1 MLAAYVSGTGF
12 EQHLAMGDCTLL
24 MACLLALSA
33 VLDRLN
39 RKVRWMKWLEYAAA
53 LCVLASVA
61 VPAVNALAPQQ
72 REAARTEHEAYVAVQ
87 RELLDYLGE
96 DETVYTIGIWP
107 DWYWFA
113 DRQPAFRYYNLIG
126 FITDNVGEGLEN
138 EFEAFLEQHPIDALF
153 ISDDVETYRGIL
165 TDKTVEYILN
175 NYQIVSVDSQGRSL
189 WKLI

>member
-1 MLAAYVSGTGF
+1 
-12 EQHLAMGDCTLL
+12 MGDCTLL

-72 REAARTEHEAYVAVQ
+72 PGGGQDGARGVCGGPARTFGLSGRGRNGLYHRHMAGLVLVRGPA
-87 RELLDYLGE
+87 
-96 DETVYTIGIWP
+96 
-107 DWYWFA
+107 
-113 DRQPAFRYYNLIG
+113 PAFRYYNLIG

-153 ISDDVETYRGIL
+153 ISDDVRHTAA
-165 TDKTVEYILN
+165 
-175 NYQIVSVDSQGRSL
+175 S
-189 WKLI
+189 